1 MRPAA
6 RVASAI
12 DLLSRINAG
21 RIPMDNTIRDFMAA
35 RRFIGSK
42 DRTAI
47 VERVY
52 RVMRAMPVLVGGLAK
67 PRCKTHRACAFWPI

>member
-1 MRPAA
+1 MREPA
-6 RVASAI
+6 RVTAAI
-12 DLLSRINAG
+12 DLLARINAA

-52 RVMRAMPVLVGGLAK
+52 RIVRCRARLGWWIAQ
-67 PRCKTHRACAFWPI
+67 A